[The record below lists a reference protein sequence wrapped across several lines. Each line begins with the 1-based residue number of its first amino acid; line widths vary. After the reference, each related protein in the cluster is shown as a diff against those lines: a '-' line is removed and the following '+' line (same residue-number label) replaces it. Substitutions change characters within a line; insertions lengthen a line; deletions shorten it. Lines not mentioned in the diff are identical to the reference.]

1 MREHRRVKKTPF
13 RTNDGMNFSSEK
25 GTLVLEAAKKHHC
38 LVLLSSSLTKVDVC
52 TTGAKIFY
60 VYIQPRE
67 QQT

>member
-25 GTLVLEAAKKHHC
+25 GTLVLEAAKNHHC
-38 LVLLSSSLTKVDVC
+38 LVLLSSSLTKVDVR